1 MSMDNRNRQK
11 GFTLI
16 EVLVAMT
23 LLVIGIL
30 AVASMQISSLG
41 GNSLAIRVT
50 EASTWAGDAIEN
62 FMALPYSDAS
72 LSDVNGNGV
81 AGLNDTNIAGSLA
94 DGGPVVHGSFTVYW
108 NVADDTPLPS
118 NKTIRVIVVRTDK
131 GGFLKT
137 LAVDY
142 IKASE

>member
-1 MSMDNRNRQK
+1 MDNHNRQK

-16 EVLVAMT
+16 EVLIAMT

-30 AVASMQISSLG
+30 AVASMQIVSLG

-50 EASTWAGDAIEN
+50 EASTRAEARIESL
-62 FMALPYSDAS
+62 MALPYDDAE
-72 LSDVNGNGV
+72 LDDDNGNGA
-81 AGLNDTNIAGSLA
+81 AGLNDTNTAGSLA
-94 DGGPVVHGSFTVYW
+94 DGGPDPQGGFTVYW
-108 NVADDTPLPS
+108 NVADDTPLTG
-118 NKTIRVIVVRTDK
+118 NKTIRVIVVRTDI

-142 IKASE
+142 VKANDE